1 MIASWI
7 VRQFKND
14 YNPIHYHSGQ
24 IQVLVILKFL
34 ITWVKLFKKIKQQII
49 MEN

>member
-24 IQVLVILKFL
+24 ISGVLS
-34 ITWVKLFKKIKQQII
+34 
-49 MEN
+49 